1 MAQPHLYS
9 MLACGCAALCVALAA
24 APAMAYEISTDRP
37 DFVESSAV
45 VGKGRLQ
52 IETSIAGE
60 RDTSGG
66 ATTRSTTTPTLLRWG
81 VGDVLELRL
90 ETDGAVRARSDD
102 AASGASVSTHGWSD
116 VALGVKWHTSD
127 GDEKTGAPA
136 MAWLLHADIDSGS
149 APFRGQGVRP
159 SLRMVAEWELPGDV
173 SVGVM
178 PGLMADRSDDGR
190 HFVAGIAAVTVS
202 KGWSDKWRS
211 FAELAGER
219 LASKRNGGSLV
230 SVDVGAT
237 YLVTDNLQLDGALSF
252 GATRQTPDLAWT
264 VGVSVR
270 F

>member
-1 MAQPHLYS
+1 MAHPRLHS
-9 MLACGCAALCVALAA
+9 SLARGFAALCLA
-24 APAMAYEISTDRP
+24 APAAYASADEISTDRP

-45 VGKGRLQ
+45 VGKGRFQ
-52 IETSIAGE
+52 IETSLAGE
-60 RDTSGG
+60 RDKAGG
-66 ATTRSTTTPTLLRWG
+66 ATSRSMTTPTLLRWG
-81 VGDVLELRL
+81 VSDALELRL

-102 AASGASVSTHGWSD
+102 AASGASVRTHGSSD
-116 VALGVKWHTSD
+116 VALGIKWHLRD

-178 PGLMADRSDDGR
+178 PGLMGDRSDDGR

-237 YLVTDNLQLDGALSF
+237 YLVNDNLQLDSALSF